1 MGTHSLISSWSS
13 NNRTSIN
20 MPKPAKQRKK
30 KSAKKA
36 GSNIF
41 DLFTQTQV
49 AEFKEGFQVMDKDK
63 DGLIGKEDLR
73 ATFAEMGRPGTDED
87 FDSMVADAPNPINF
101 TTLLSMFAS
110 RSSGEQDDDET
121 VVQAFRS
128 FETEAGKIDSEQ
140 FKSMLMSFGDKYTS
154 EEVDNVFEICEMD
167 PDTGIIKADSLIGL
181 LVAKKEGS
189 AEETA

>member
-1 MGTHSLISSWSS
+1 
-13 NNRTSIN
+13 
-20 MPKPAKQRKK
+20 MPKPSKQQKK

-41 DLFTQTQV
+41 DNFTQTQV
-49 AEFKEGFQVMDKDK
+49 AEFKEGFSVMDKDK

-121 VVQAFRS
+121 VVTAFRS
-128 FETEAGKIDSEQ
+128 FETEPGKIEAEQ
-140 FKSMLMSFGDKYTS
+140 FKSMLMSFGDKFS
-154 EEVDNVFEICEMD
+154 SQEVEDVFDICEMD
-167 PDTGIIKADSLIGL
+167 PDTGIISAASLVGL
-181 LVAKKEGS
+181 LVAKKDGS
-189 AEETA
+189 SEETA

>member
-1 MGTHSLISSWSS
+1 MGSVTLTSSVASH
-13 NNRTSIN
+13 NNYSTTIT
-20 MPKPAKQRKK
+20 MPAKQQKK

>member
-1 MGTHSLISSWSS
+1 MGRHPTATI
-13 NNRTSIN
+13 
-20 MPKPAKQRKK
+20 MPAKKPAPKK
-30 KSAKKA
+30 KAKKGGA

-41 DLFTQTQV
+41 DLFTQKQV

-63 DGLIGKEDLR
+63 DGVIGKDDLR

-121 VVQAFRS
+121 VVTAFRS
-128 FETEAGKIDSEQ
+128 FETEAGKIDSQQ
-140 FKSMLMSFGDKYTS
+140 FKSMLMSFGDKFSS
-154 EEVDNVFEICEMD
+154 EEVDNVFEISEMD

-181 LVAKKEGS
+181 LVAKKDGGS
-189 AEETA
+189 EETA

>member
-1 MGTHSLISSWSS
+1 
-13 NNRTSIN
+13 
-20 MPKPAKQRKK
+20 MPKPAKQQKK

-110 RSSGEQDDDET
+110 RSSGEQDDDDT
-121 VVQAFRS
+121 VVTAFQS
-128 FETEAGKIDSEQ
+128 FETEPGKIEVEN
-140 FKSMLMSFGDKYTS
+140 FRSMLMSFGDKFTS
-154 EEVDNVFEICEMD
+154 QEVDDVLELADMD

-181 LVAKKEGS
+181 LVSKKEAS
-189 AEETA
+189 TEETA

>member
-1 MGTHSLISSWSS
+1 MKPYSLVTHSI
-13 NNRTSIN
+13 TTTT
-20 MPKPAKQRKK
+20 MPKPKQQKK

-41 DLFTQTQV
+41 DNFTQTQV
-49 AEFKEGFQVMDKDK
+49 AEFKEGFSVMDKDK

-121 VVQAFRS
+121 VVNAFKS

-140 FKSMLMSFGDKYTS
+140 FKSMLMSFGDKFS
-154 EEVDNVFEICEMD
+154 SQEVENVFEISEMD
-167 PDTGIIKADSLIGL
+167 PDTGIISADSLVGL
-181 LVAKKEGS
+181 LVAKKDS
-189 AEETA
+189 STEETA